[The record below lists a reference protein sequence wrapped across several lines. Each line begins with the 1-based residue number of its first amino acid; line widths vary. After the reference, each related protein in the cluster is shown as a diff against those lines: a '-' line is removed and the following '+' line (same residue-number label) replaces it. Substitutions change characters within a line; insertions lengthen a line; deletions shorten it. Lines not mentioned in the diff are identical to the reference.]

1 MLAAE
6 KIKQNISQ
14 NQIIMLCK
22 GIGDKKFKYKVEQ
35 IERSIDLS

>member
-1 MLAAE
+1 MATD

-22 GIGDKKFKYKVEQ
+22 GIGDKKFKYKVDQ
-35 IERSIDLS
+35 I